1 MKVSIIVAASENGA
15 IGKENDLIWRFPN
28 DTQFF
33 KETTLGHHV
42 VMGRKNFESIPH
54 KYRPLLNRVNI
65 IITRQDNYTAKEC
78 TVVNSIESA
87 LEVAKKNGESEAF
100 IIGGGQIYQLALAK
114 NLVDKI
120 YLTRIHSKYDGD
132 TFFKKLSSQWIEKSR
147 NKYIADENHA
157 YDYSFITLEKN

>member
-54 KYRPLLNRVNI
+54 KYRPLPNRANI

-87 LEVAKKNGESEAF
+87 LEFAKKNGESEAF
-100 IIGGGQIYQLALAK
+100 IIGGGQIYQLALEK